1 MAGRGSGIG
10 MSALAGAGFG
20 ASSGGVMGDVRSG
33 ALYSA
38 RSNRLAGMRP
48 HMWLWVLVLI
58 EIGFL
63 VVMRVQFRRYH
74 GG

>member
-20 ASSGGVMGDVRSG
+20 PSSGGVMGDVRGG

-38 RSNRLAGMRP
+38 RSSRLSGMRP
-48 HMWLWVLVLI
+48 HVWLWLLVAIEIAALVL
-58 EIGFL
+58 L
-63 VVMRVQFRRYH
+63 RVQFRRYH

>member
-1 MAGRGSGIG
+1 
-10 MSALAGAGFG
+10 
-20 ASSGGVMGDVRSG
+20 MGDVRSG

-58 EIGFL
+58 EIGLL